1 MRTESLRGQRPVY
14 RHLMS
19 TRTILALTIAAGVG
33 IGGAACSMDRTTKAG
48 KGSGETYASR
58 RMADGKEW
66 TTRNLSIYFDGS
78 YCYADSDA
86 NCRRYGRLY
95 TWQAALRACAS
106 LGGRWRLPT
115 DADWRGLAKRYGG
128 VREDALDG
136 GKAVYSTLMS
146 GGSSG
151 FGALLGGDRDNGNF
165 SRLGAHGFY
174 WTASETGAASALFYN
189 FGEGGQSLN
198 RQAEGGKQM
207 AVSVRCVR
215 E

>member
-1 MRTESLRGQRPVY
+1 
-14 RHLMS
+14 MS
-19 TRTILALTIAAGVG
+19 PRTILALTIAAAVG
-33 IGGAACSMDRTTKAG
+33 IGSSACSTDRTAKTER
-48 KGSGETYASR
+48 GSGETYASR

-66 TTRNLSIYFDGS
+66 TTTNSSIHLDGS
-78 YCYADSDA
+78 YCYADSDV

-115 DADWRGLAKRYGG
+115 DADWRGLANRYGG
-128 VREDALDG
+128 VREDARDG
-136 GKAVYSTLMS
+136 GKAAYRALMS

-151 FGALLGGDRDNGNF
+151 FSAVLGGDRDNGNF
-165 SRLGAHGFY
+165 ARLGAHGFY
-174 WTASETGAASALFYN
+174 WTASETGAATALFYN

-198 RQAEGGKQM
+198 RQTEGGKRM
-207 AVSVRCVR
+207 AASVRCVQ